1 MTKPSA
7 LTIIKFIVFSVTL
20 TCLALL
26 GYDIFFSKPL
36 IMQGIIVDKVYMPQK
51 NAAGPNVLPYMRYKS
66 YDYMVTA
73 EKHEQWIA
81 FVKTDDGQLLKVN
94 CHSHHYEQKNV
105 GDTLHFKE
113 YIGEIFGIDYFS
125 HNEEDE
131 ELENKLEVRNPAQ
144 PIQ

>member
-1 MTKPSA
+1 MTKPAA
-7 LTIIKFIVFSVTL
+7 LTIIKFIVFSATL
-20 TCLALL
+20 TVLALL

-36 IMQGIIVDKVYMPQK
+36 IMQGIIVDKVYVPSK
-51 NAAGPNVLPYMRYKS
+51 SAAGPNVLPYMRYKS

-81 FVKTDDGQLLKVN
+81 FVKTDKNQVLKVN

-131 ELENKLEVRNPAQ
+131 ELENILEVPKSL
-144 PIQ
+144 

>member
-1 MTKPSA
+1 MTKPSS
-7 LTIIKFIVFSVTL
+7 LTVIKFIVFSATL
-20 TCLALL
+20 TVLALL

-36 IMQGIIVDKVYMPQK
+36 IMQGIIVDKVYMPSK

-66 YDYMVTA
+66 YDYMVTS

-81 FVKTDDGQLLKVN
+81 FVKTEQGQILKVN
-94 CHSHHYEQKNV
+94 CHSHHYEQKHV

-131 ELENKLEVRNPAQ
+131 ELENALEIPSPVEPVQ
-144 PIQ
+144 

>member
-1 MTKPSA
+1 MTKPSI
-7 LTIIKFIVFSVTL
+7 LTGIKAIVLVSTL
-20 TCLALL
+20 TAFVLL

-36 IMQGIIVDKVYMPQK
+36 LMKGVVVDKVYIPQK
-51 NAAGPNVLPYMRYKS
+51 NSAGQNVLPYMRYKS
-66 YDYMVTA
+66 YDYVVST

-81 FVKTDDGQLLKVN
+81 FVKLNDGQVLKVN
-94 CHSHHYEQKNV
+94 CHSHHYEQKQI

-131 ELENKLEVRNPAQ
+131 ELEKT
-144 PIQ
+144 I

>member
-1 MTKPSA
+1 MNKPSI
-7 LTIIKFIVFSVTL
+7 LTGIKAIVLVSTL
-20 TCLALL
+20 TAFVLL

-36 IMQGIIVDKVYMPQK
+36 LMKGVVVDKVYIPQK
-51 NAAGPNVLPYMRYKS
+51 NSAGQNVLPYMRYKS
-66 YDYMVTA
+66 YDYVVST

-81 FVKTDDGQLLKVN
+81 FVKLNDGQVLKVN
-94 CHSHHYEQKNV
+94 CHSHHYEQKQI

-131 ELENKLEVRNPAQ
+131 ELEKT
-144 PIQ
+144 I